1 MVKISFKKTQEIRK
15 NIIQNNKNK
24 DSVFIEGQNNVL
36 ISVPHGVT
44 QTRLGK
50 IKVAEIGTIPLGYI
64 IAKNTNSNIIIKT
77 KNNFDDANFDENC
90 NYKKRISKIIKS
102 KNIKYIIDFHGLA
115 KHRPMDINLGINL
128 GRTIE
133 SNVDLFEDLN
143 DHLSKQNFTISIDK
157 PFASLYST
165 ISAYFSRN
173 YNIWT
178 VQVEVNSAISNLPKN
193 IEKFN
198 LLINTFI
205 NWINNNF
212 NNK

>member
-1 MVKISFKKTQEIRK
+1 MIKTSFKKTQEIRK
-15 NIIQNNKNK
+15 NIIQNNKNC
-24 DSVFIEGQNNVL
+24 DSVFFEGSNNVL
-36 ISVPHGVT
+36 ISVPHGVS

-50 IKVAEIGTIPLGYI
+50 LKVAEIGTIPLGYI
-64 IAKNTNSNIIIKT
+64 VAKNTNSNIIIKT

-102 KNIKYIIDFHGLA
+102 RNIKYIIDFHGLA

-133 SNVDLFEDLN
+133 TDVNLFESLN
-143 DHLSKQNFTISIDK
+143 NCLIKQKFIVSIDQ
-157 PFASLYST
+157 PFASLYNT
-165 ISAYFSRN
+165 VSAYFSRK
-173 YNIWT
+173 YNVWT
-178 VQVEVNSAISNLPKN
+178 IQVEVNSAITNISTN

-198 LLINTFI
+198 LLITTLI

-212 NNK
+212 NND